1 MTKQDLINL
10 LLAGIKESDA
20 GRSDTVTI
28 TKRQAMELVSQ
39 LLSMKDDDEQPL
51 IAKDGQVLFY
61 CADCG
66 QSFWADARE
75 DTECFEKWH
84 YHRWFGECPVC
95 RREVVQND
103 RYWR

>member
-39 LLSMKDDDEQPL
+39 LLSMKGDEEQAL
-51 IAKDGQVLFY
+51 IAKDGQVLR
-61 CADCG
+61 G
-66 QSFWADARE
+66 LR
-75 DTECFEKWH
+75 TELLGGRQGRH
-84 YHRWFGECPVC
+84 GML
-95 RREVVQND
+95 
-103 RYWR
+103 